1 MEKEAIVH
9 VLNDLMEV
17 DGILSCMIIDRD
29 MNYIMPTIEKNDVG
43 ANKVMNDLKRTSNNI
58 FKMIDFYSKVKLKQ
72 MKWTFRDCEVWFYVF
87 PDFQS
92 TLVAIVPQY
101 SNEELLKDEL
111 EKTRQKVLK
120 IKR

>member
-58 FKMIDFYSKVKLKQ
+58 FKMIDFYSW
-72 MKWTFRDCEVWFYVF
+72 M
-87 PDFQS
+87 S
-92 TLVAIVPQY
+92 
-101 SNEELLKDEL
+101 S
-111 EKTRQKVLK
+111 
-120 IKR
+120 